1 MTQKYLSLMTPG
13 ISANARQLY
22 RFWDKKRAYLD
33 YAPFDPSLDFE
44 LSIEVC
50 NSTPSRFKMNQR

>member
-1 MTQKYLSLMTPG
+1 MTPG